1 MPPNSRAMTTAS
13 RYTWASAATYV
24 HPCPLASYGRCSTS
38 TISGWALLHATFI
51 RRSQQRL
58 DRWSVYRILDPRLT
72 TSSYSPAPRPGGA
85 TLIMARLTDLPRALA
100 RVTRDV
106 LGQVRSLSLQPW
118 ELENFAQGVPAPPP
132 EFFAQV
138 DELLGLEAAGL
149 ELADLLEI
157 IDGLRDAY
165 GAVSDHDPAD
175 LFARLF
181 GPLLL
186 CTMRA
191 DPSWRPY
198 YPFVAAVLAADDA
211 LAEHSASRLL
221 PDRYAAL
228 AARLWRQVASDSE
241 HTTNKH
247 SGRLDDPRG
256 LGGTAYPVTQWAD
269 QDDFRLV
276 TEGRVQPHRS
286 ESRPRLGERPAA
298 TGLGVRRAGAADVD
312 VERAANVLASPRRE
326 AGVRVRRLR

>member
-1 MPPNSRAMTTAS
+1 
-13 RYTWASAATYV
+13 
-24 HPCPLASYGRCSTS
+24 
-38 TISGWALLHATFI
+38 
-51 RRSQQRL
+51 
-58 DRWSVYRILDPRLT
+58 
-72 TSSYSPAPRPGGA
+72 
-85 TLIMARLTDLPRALA
+85 MAKLTDLPRALA

-149 ELADLLEI
+149 DLADLLEI
-157 IDGLRDAY
+157 LDGLRDAY

-191 DPSWRPY
+191 DPSWRPS

-211 LAEHSASRLL
+211 LAEHSASRML
-221 PDRYAAL
+221 PDRPG
-228 AARLWRQVASDSE
+228 S
-241 HTTNKH
+241 
-247 SGRLDDPRG
+247 
-256 LGGTAYPVTQWAD
+256 
-269 QDDFRLV
+269 
-276 TEGRVQPHRS
+276 
-286 ESRPRLGERPAA
+286 
-298 TGLGVRRAGAADVD
+298 
-312 VERAANVLASPRRE
+312 
-326 AGVRVRRLR
+326 